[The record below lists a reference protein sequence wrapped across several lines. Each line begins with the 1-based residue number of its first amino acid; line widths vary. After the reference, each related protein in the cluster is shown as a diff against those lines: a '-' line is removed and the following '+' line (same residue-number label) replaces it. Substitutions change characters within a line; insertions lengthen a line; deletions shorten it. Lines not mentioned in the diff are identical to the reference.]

1 MMLRKSYKCL
11 GAKNMIIELGLVFQ
25 NLKLANEMNV
35 LAIETK
41 FVYRWLN
48 GLSPMFWMFKYFL
61 NIYGNLVL
69 NVQKSCEKNQS
80 NWNKFWIAKIKF
92 LGTFGGA
99 ADSTRPGGNLPWDP
113 HDPGGIGCYQKCEIS
128 FLSFACPIQLIPV
141 PMVLV
146 KIIKG
151 KFGIIEIFG
160 NTQGY
165 FGHLVTIFVM
175 FL

>member
-1 MMLRKSYKCL
+1 MCR
-11 GAKNMIIELGLVFQ
+11 
-25 NLKLANEMNV
+25 
-35 LAIETK
+35 
-41 FVYRWLN
+41 
-48 GLSPMFWMFKYFL
+48 
-61 NIYGNLVL
+61 NLVL
-69 NVQKSCEKNQS
+69 NVQKSCEKNQRH
-80 NWNKFWIAKIKF
+80 WNKFELQKSSFWAH
-92 LGTFGGA
+92 LGV
-99 ADSTRPGGNLPWDP
+99 LQIL
-113 HDPGGIGCYQKCEIS
+113 HDPGGVGCYQKCEIS

-151 KFGIIEIFG
+151 KFGITEIFG